1 MNAGMHEC
9 LNEKEIVG
17 ETKWVG
23 KLNNSILKCLVFLN
37 LTIYICLVKL
47 NLNGKICL

>member
-1 MNAGMHEC
+1 MQEC
-9 LNEKEIVG
+9 LNEEGIGG

-23 KLNNSILKCLVFLN
+23 KLNRLVLKCLVFLN
-37 LTIYICLVKL
+37 LKLYICLVKL